1 MASFGSSEISN
12 MISSKRYRIKRGDN
26 LSTLAE
32 KFQNSFPSA
41 KCMNTSSLRDKIYNM
56 NRSAFGGSKDIIF
69 EGKDLELKFM
79 CDCRCH
85 LKLDKSKKEYVF
97 NDEDRLIFAI
107 KGSSFW
113 DDYCKC
119 DREIGEYMKQTFR
132 NMSGSSL
139 PKSMPLPMKPSS
151 SSSSSSRKIMEE
163 IKRNLSGNMVTTNQI
178 AEQFYKL
185 MGASVSPSQIN
196 DLAVK
201 LERENNTCRHNGNCP
216 CSAPR
221 DKVEQLSAKCLN
233 DCYCCV
239 PLNSTEKSNLKT
251 DFYKVTKLDCCIGSV
266 KELKKRMVK

>member
-1 MASFGSSEISN
+1 MASFSSSEISN
-12 MISSKRYRIKRGDN
+12 MISNKKYRIQRGDN

-185 MGASVSPSQIN
+185 MGVSAGGSQIN
-196 DLAVK
+196 DLAIK
-201 LERENNTCRHNGNCP
+201 LERENGTSRHSSSVP

-221 DKVEQLSAKCLN
+221 DKIEQLSCKCFEE
-233 DCYCCV
+233 CYC
-239 PLNSTEKSNLKT
+239 
-251 DFYKVTKLDCCIGSV
+251 G
-266 KELKKRMVK
+266 